1 MQDNHS
7 EKEMETLQTFVQDLD
22 DKGDL
27 HDCQIRQVSWRVP
40 ERSLQ
45 LEIADLNGNFYGL
58 PEYPGA
64 KPGRVSLSDV
74 DSISFDVAMTAPN
87 LHIFEVVAQK
97 EGNCLLVEVRLVPS
111 GVIKVRCGSARIDEA
126 GPNL

>member
-1 MQDNHS
+1 MT
-7 EKEMETLQTFVQDLD
+7 TLQAFVEDLD
-22 DKGDL
+22 VRGDL
-27 HDCQIRQVSWRVP
+27 HDCQISRISWHVL

-58 PEYPGA
+58 PEYRGV

-74 DSISFDVAMTAPN
+74 ESINFDVAMPAPK
-87 LHIFEVVAQK
+87 LRIFEITARK
-97 EGNCLLVEVRLVPS
+97 EDNFLLVEVRLVP
-111 GVIKVRCGSARIDEA
+111 GGAIKVRCSSAQIDET

>member
-1 MQDNHS
+1 MQGNHS
-7 EKEMETLQTFVQDLD
+7 EKEMETLQTFMQDLD

-27 HDCQIRQVSWRVP
+27 HDCQIRQVSWCVL

-64 KPGRVSLSDV
+64 KPGCVSLSDV
-74 DSISFDVAMTAPN
+74 DSISFDVAMPAPK

-97 EGNCLLVEVRLVPS
+97 EGNSLLVEVRLVPS
-111 GVIKVRCGSARIDEA
+111 GVIKVRCGSARIDEL